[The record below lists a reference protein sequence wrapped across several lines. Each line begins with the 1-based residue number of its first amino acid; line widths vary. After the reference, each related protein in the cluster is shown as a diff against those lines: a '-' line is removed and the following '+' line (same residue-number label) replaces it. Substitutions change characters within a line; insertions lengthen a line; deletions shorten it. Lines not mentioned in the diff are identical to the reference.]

1 MGTKIYNGIK
11 FKTNKFYEIYEKL
24 NDFYETYDA
33 FYKERTDNYVAYL
46 FFHKLDRILLD
57 KKEDIIDKKQFLT
70 NIFNETMNEYNVEY
84 EKFLKEDYRNTLLD
98 KSLVIRIYVYK
109 KDIYGFVGGENDRII
124 DKFKEFCDVEDFSYW
139 NNTDKPDE
147 ITQEEWDK
155 RENIWEKLYKVAK
168 SDLENISI
176 IYNYDNKHYI
186 PKLDDMFNNN
196 NLSKRI
202 EELVELDYI
211 NKEFQNNESDK
222 KNMFSLFLKIRSSL
236 KERLK
241 KDSEFKKE
249 FENKIYDLENSLN
262 EAYKKLLQVE
272 EQQITNNSL

>member
-1 MGTKIYNGIK
+1 MSTKIYNGIK
-11 FKTNKFYEIYEKL
+11 FKTNKFHEIYEKL

-241 KDSEFKKE
+241 KDLEFKKE